1 MEYKCDLIIQES
13 TIELGFLEFKLTN
26 KVVVGV
32 EWVRKGQI
40 GFTAR
45 FSDQGFKRLRNLE
58 VISFQIEVSFD

>member
-40 GFTAR
+40 GFTAQ
-45 FSDQGFKRLRNLE
+45 FLDPGFKRLRNLE
-58 VISFQIEVSFD
+58 ITSFQFEVPFD